1 MLCKIEVVGDE
12 DEIDDDVHNKE
23 CDDFNLEI
31 DQ

>member
-1 MLCKIEVVGDE
+1 MLCKIEVAGDE
-12 DEIDDDVHNKE
+12 DEIDDDVHNEE